1 MWALMRTVLIVPVKG
16 AAGCWGHRLGV
27 TRVGSCFIFHL
38 ILFPSQSLCVVV
50 RCEKWEGN
58 IKRSEMLLDW
68 LSGGRAG
75 VV

>member
-1 MWALMRTVLIVPVKG
+1 MRTALIVPVKG
-16 AAGCWGHRLGV
+16 AAGYWGHRLGV
-27 TRVGSCFIFHL
+27 TRVGGCFIFHL
-38 ILFPSQSLCVVV
+38 IFIFMSQSLCVAVH
-50 RCEKWEGN
+50 CEKWVGN